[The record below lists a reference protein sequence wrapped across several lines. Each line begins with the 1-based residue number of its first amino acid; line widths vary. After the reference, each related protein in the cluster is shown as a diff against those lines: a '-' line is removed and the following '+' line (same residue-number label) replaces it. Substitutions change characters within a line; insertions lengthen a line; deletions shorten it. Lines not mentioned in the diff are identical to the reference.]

1 MVFILMTGGKSK
13 QLKGKFGGDKFGA
26 HERDRAEV
34 RRYDRECKLTAE
46 RKSSR
51 RAARFEDFETDPVFV
66 TDRSPVSVRK
76 PKSRESFVTDDGNTR
91 VTLRYNAAGICVSA
105 YVRPTY
111 YR

>member
-26 HERDRAEV
+26 HERMRADE
-34 RRYDRECKLTAE
+34 RRYNRDSKIAAE

-51 RAARFEDFETDPVFV
+51 RERFLDVEKDPVFM
-66 TDRSPVSVRK
+66 TDLSPDQARK

-105 YVRPTY
+105 YVRPAY
-111 YR
+111 NR

>member
-34 RRYDRECKLTAE
+34 RRYDRECKLSAQ
-46 RKSSR
+46 RKSAR
-51 RAARFEDFETDPVFV
+51 REQRLLDVEPELVFATGSQAV
-66 TDRSPVSVRK
+66 GVRK